1 MSFDYSKNPTPTW
14 SWYHTNSAVKEGKT
28 FCHLTTTQCLAIDSL
43 NGRQVPVA
51 DSQCL
56 QHRDE
61 VKNITTDSCTVCAVV
76 CCVAPGLEG
85 SVCLVRVGTVVRV
98 CVCVWEWESD
108 VGFLLLRCNTHTPT
122 RAALFPHELTPGR
135 FEEHRHTVLYETT
148 LYLSNPL
155 LPSHRCN
162 PNTERHCCISARIYS
177 VYTLAWVNQMRC
189 RDHHGNSREFNI
201 QSLYTYL

>member
-98 CVCVWEWESD
+98 CVCVCGSGRVTLAFCCYD
-108 VGFLLLRCNTHTPT
+108 VIHTLPHVLPCSLMSSPRGDSRNIGTLYYMKLPSTSPTPSFPHTAVTPT
-122 RAALFPHELTPGR
+122 LKDTAAFLPVF
-135 FEEHRHTVLYETT
+135 T
-148 LYLSNPL
+148 LSIP
-155 LPSHRCN
+155 
-162 PNTERHCCISARIYS
+162 
-177 VYTLAWVNQMRC
+177 
-189 RDHHGNSREFNI
+189 
-201 QSLYTYL
+201 